1 MSSDGRPTLLIVDDE
16 PGNVRVLTEVLRDV
30 GNLRIAT
37 SGDRALAL
45 GASDDPP
52 DLILLDVEMPGLDG
66 WETCRRLKADPRTAP
81 IPVIFIT
88 GLQDERD
95 EVRGFEA
102 GAVDY
107 VTKPFRPVVV
117 RARVRT
123 QLELKGLRD
132 RLEAESRLDALT
144 GIANRR
150 RFGEALASA
159 WDLSSRE
166 GGTLALVLA
175 DIDHFKA
182 FNDRFG
188 HPEGDVCLRRVSGAL
203 SGATRRK
210 SDLLA
215 RWGGEEFVCLLPGT
229 TLDGALRRAET
240 YRTSVLGLSIPAA
253 LGDDPGV
260 VSISQGVAVLEPGPG
275 ADPLRLVEAADQALY
290 EAKAAGRNCIR
301 SSTDRRSG
309 A

>member
-1 MSSDGRPTLLIVDDE
+1 VSSDGRPTLLIVDDE

-117 RARVRT
+117 RAR
-123 QLELKGLRD
+123 
-132 RLEAESRLDALT
+132 LEAESRLDALT

-215 RWGGEEFVCLLPGT
+215 RWGG
-229 TLDGALRRAET
+229 
-240 YRTSVLGLSIPAA
+240 
-253 LGDDPGV
+253 
-260 VSISQGVAVLEPGPG
+260 
-275 ADPLRLVEAADQALY
+275 
-290 EAKAAGRNCIR
+290 
-301 SSTDRRSG
+301 
-309 A
+309 